1 MSPADQAR
9 DLEARLTPEQRHR
22 AFELAN
28 TRGWAVG
35 SVPPAYVWVAIF
47 RHVID
52 GAPLP

>member
-1 MSPADQAR
+1 VSPADQVR

-22 AFELAN
+22 AFELAKAHC
-28 TRGWAVG
+28 WAAG
-35 SVPPAYVWVAIF
+35 SLPPAYVWVAIF